1 MGGGMNKK
9 LAAVVLIVAPF
20 VAYFEGFSPTTYWD
34 AHGKVDT
41 ICYGHTET
49 AKEIRVRSKEECTAL
64 LLKELEG
71 FAHQVDKLVIPEVHS
86 NTLASLTSFSYN
98 VGIGTFKKSSVLKR
112 INNGDIRGGCEYL
125 TKYVY
130 AGGKK
135 LNGLVKR
142 RSQERDL
149 CLSY

>member
-1 MGGGMNKK
+1 MGDGMNKR
-9 LAAVVLIVAPF
+9 LAAVVLIVAPI
-20 VAYFEGFSPTTYWD
+20 VAYFEGFSPVTYED
-34 AHGKVDT
+34 PIGLET

-49 AKEIRVRSKEECTAL
+49 ASEIRVRSKEECTAL

-71 FAHQVDKLVIPEVHS
+71 FAHQVDKLVIPEVHP
-86 NTLASLTSFSYN
+86 NTLASLVSFSYN
-98 VGIGTFKKSSVLKR
+98 VGIGTFKKSSVLKK

-125 TKYVY
+125 SKYVY